1 MTIVAVGTDL
11 CEVERVELAVAR
23 TGERFLAR
31 VFTPAEQAAAER
43 SPHPA
48 AELARCF
55 AVKEAT
61 FKALG
66 RGWPDDI
73 AFTEIE
79 IAAQGAGPREIAL
92 SGRAA
97 AWAEKSGIKRLV
109 VASCVDRVLAAAV
122 VIAERA

>member
-1 MTIVAVGTDL
+1 MIVAVGTDL

-31 VFTPAEQAAAER
+31 VFTPAEQASAER
-43 SPHPA
+43 STHPA
-48 AELARCF
+48 AELARFF

-73 AFTEIE
+73 SFTEIE
-79 IAAQGAGPREIAL
+79 IAAQGSGPREIAL

-97 AWAEKSGIKRLV
+97 AWAEKSGIARLV